1 MIYLFYKEAVMKKIQ
16 AKHIGVYGI
25 IIQDK
30 KIVLIKKSRGGYKG
44 KLDLPGGGME
54 HTESPIETLHRELQE
69 EAGVTVYKENLF
81 DVTAT
86 NVLWQMNEEEWED
99 LHHIGILYFTEIKE
113 KTVKEEADGIDSN
126 GASWYEIDKL
136 KKEEL
141 SPFTIYALEKLG
153 YTLK

>member
-1 MIYLFYKEAVMKKIQ
+1 MIYLFYKETVMKKIQ

-69 EAGVTVYKENLF
+69 EAGVTVSKENLF
-81 DVTAT
+81 DVTAA
-86 NVLWQMNEEEWED
+86 NVLWKMNEEEWEN
-99 LHHIGILYFTEIKE
+99 LHHIGILYAVQIKE
-113 KTVKEEADGIDSN
+113 EKVKEEADGLDSN

-136 KKEEL
+136 KKEDL
-141 SPFTIYALEKLG
+141 SPFTIYALEKLN
-153 YTLK
+153 YKLK